1 MTIYKT
7 FQGAYRIERLIDDNN
22 GGYIFKMQYFGYT
35 LAEAK
40 KKFRAD
46 LREHLASKLQY

>member
-7 FQGAYRIERLIDDNN
+7 FQGAYRIERRIDDNN
-22 GGYIFKMQYFGYT
+22 GGYIFKMQYFGYN

-40 KKFRAD
+40 SKFRAD
-46 LREHLASKLQY
+46 FRNHIASKLQ

>member
-35 LAEAK
+35 LSEAK